1 MSKIIDVLNTEKPE
15 WVSWIEEAIAKGY
28 FKYFEYKNFHNIQE
42 IGSGVFGKVFRAKW
56 KNSHNYLALKSFY
69 NLNNT
74 TVKEIVHEVI
84 TTLNISSL
92 VIYVFHNLKKILKF

>member
-1 MSKIIDVLNTEKPE
+1 M
-15 WVSWIEEAIAKGY
+15 VSWIEEAIAKGC
-28 FKYFEYKNFHNIQE
+28 FKYFEYIKIFIIFKNE
-42 IGSGVFGKVFRAKW
+42 VFGKVFRAKW

-92 VIYVFHNLKKILKF
+92 VIYVFHNLKKILKFMA